1 MKGDTPDDQSLHGL
15 VKFGSSVSEK
25 IFKYLFLY
33 QNHIFIKNPQKR
45 KIFRHAAWLVG
56 SSDILLKVDTL
67 RMIQINFVPV
77 FSDRGFLKWL
87 TTDGQVFKLFMLFGH
102 F

>member
-1 MKGDTPDDQSLHGL
+1 
-15 VKFGSSVSEK
+15 
-25 IFKYLFLY
+25 
-33 QNHIFIKNPQKR
+33 
-45 KIFRHAAWLVG
+45 VG

-67 RMIQINFVPV
+67 KMIQINFVPV